1 MIKCYKS
8 IAGALIFAGTTLT
21 GTSCTTYKIDEQKSE
36 KKQIVIVTNL
46 EDVLIK
52 KDWSSIVSGLSK
64 RFIKSGNKLALT
76 KLIFSFS
83 FLQDCYRAARKELY
97 DHGIH
102 LIHKSD
108 YVSYFARTYPA
119 LKNHEAALFDILNE
133 YALDEEMVA
142 FYLWLKIS
150 KNYTLFVATN
160 KNHASYSIIKKK
172 LDGSLQTRFGI
183 GWDDLFNGGF
193 YVDKIDKKTGLP
205 FCQYPKPDA
214 HYFLGLWNYLCKRGY
229 TKESTYVMYID
240 DAEPNILAAQATR
253 HEYDIP
259 LDGVYYQR
267 PDQIKNAITRLSESL
282 EKHASGALE

>member
-8 IAGALIFAGTTLT
+8 IAVALFFACTNLT
-21 GTSCTTYKIDEQKSE
+21 CTPEATYKSDEQKPT

-52 KDWSSIVSGLSK
+52 KDWYSIFSGLSK
-64 RFIKSGNKLALT
+64 GFIKSGNKLALT
-76 KLIFSFS
+76 KLMFSLS

-119 LKNHEAALFDILNE
+119 LKNHEAKLFDILNE
-133 YALDEEMVA
+133 YWLDEEMVA

-150 KNYTLFVATN
+150 KNYNLFVATN
-160 KNHASYSIIKKK
+160 KNHASYALIKKK
-172 LDGSLQTRFGI
+172 LNGALQTRFGI
-183 GWDDLFNGGF
+183 GWDDLFDGGF

-205 FCQYPKPDA
+205 FSLYPKPDE
-214 HYFLGLWNYLCKRGY
+214 HYFLGLWNYLSIQGY
-229 TKESTYVMYID
+229 TKESTHVMYID
-240 DAEPNILAAQATR
+240 DAEPNILAAQATH

-267 PDQIKNAITRLSESL
+267 PEQIKNAITRLCESL
-282 EKHASGALE
+282 EKHASGFLE